1 MTNNEALNHIFNI
14 ARYGAASYHPGYAW
28 TVEYGAELKAY
39 FGGVNLDK
47 YMRIFTR
54 RESDEL
60 FQQRKEITAEVQSAL
75 GMMLEKP
82 VAKIER
88 SNWKQ
93 YVVVDGDE
101 DGKRANEFNRNV
113 LSAFG
118 TKGLFP
124 YCFERVRYWNIYDP
138 NCFSVVEWKD
148 FDNNK
153 NNAKPY
159 PFEVTAEMA
168 VDFNYKQSEL
178 LYLCCRQVVEQD
190 EGGTRYKLERLT
202 MYRPLQTVVLQELP
216 PRLAQTYIS
225 MRNAPGKNEMFPL
238 NAIIQNGYLV
248 QIDNR
253 IYEAVIPIPHGYAK
267 TPAVRTGYIDNPIDD
282 GATKL
287 SIFHA
292 ALPFAK
298 KLLKTNSEV
307 DLTAALVASPIP
319 IRYSDRC
326 TARGCDGGIIAA
338 TGAECSV
345 CAGTGIKTRSTSV
358 QEEITVPLPESKE
371 DIIVELS
378 GMLAYIHFPPE
389 AAALLISL
397 WDKWIEKANLAV
409 YNSELTTKSEVAQTA
424 RFHSRA
430 EQGVNDALWPY
441 SNHISSVCAELSRAI
456 ASAVK
461 IAGGMAKPI
470 IPSNLRFET
479 VYDLFDEL
487 TAARTAGASTDACA
501 ILQLRIM
508 EVMLQDDPEALRR
521 AQIDDQHNPF
531 RGMTEA
537 QIIVALNNA
546 LVPEDKKL
554 FFLNK
559 SDIMEVILSETPN
572 FYDMSRIDQK
582 KLIDAQVLKIK
593 VDLGISMP
601 SIGGGQEKDV
611 LGKVPLALQQL
622 ALARTRARDDGD
634 TQLATQIGIK
644 MDELLGQI

>member
-1 MTNNEALNHIFNI
+1 
-14 ARYGAASYHPGYAW
+14 
-28 TVEYGAELKAY
+28 
-39 FGGVNLDK
+39 
-47 YMRIFTR
+47 MRIFTR

-60 FQQRKEITAEVQSAL
+60 FLQRKEITAEVQSAL

-93 YVVVDGDE
+93 YVVVDND
-101 DGKRANEFNRNV
+101 DGGKKAKAFNRNF

-118 TKGLFP
+118 SKGLFP

-138 NCFSVVEWKD
+138 NCFTVVEWKD
-148 FDNNK
+148 FDNSK
-153 NNAKPY
+153 ANAKPY

-168 VDFNYKQSEL
+168 VDFQYKQSEL
-178 LYLCCRQVVEQD
+178 MYLCCRQEVEQYED
-190 EGGTRYKLERLT
+190 GTKYKLERLT

-216 PRLAQTYIS
+216 PRLAQAYIS
-225 MRNAPGKNEMFPL
+225 KRNLPEKNEMFPSDTP
-238 NAIIQNGYLV
+238 IPNGYLV

-253 IYEAVIPIPHGYAK
+253 IYEAVIPIQHGYPK

-319 IRYSDRC
+319 IRFADKCGAKDCINGERSDGSAC
-326 TARGCDGGIIAA
+326 Q
-338 TGAECSV
+338 V
-345 CAGTGIKTRSTSV
+345 CGGTGRKNRPTSV
-358 QEEITVPLPESKE
+358 QEEITVDMPDSKE
-371 DIIVELS
+371 ELIVELS

-389 AAALLISL
+389 AAALLITL

-461 IAGGMAKPI
+461 VAGGMAKPI
-470 IPSNLRFET
+470 IPANLRFET

-487 TAARTAGASTDACA
+487 TAARAAGASTDACA

-559 SDIMEVILSETPN
+559 SDIMEVILSENPN
-572 FYDMSRIDQK
+572 FYEMPRMEQK
-582 KLIDAQVLKIK
+582 KLIDAQVLLIK
-593 VDLGISMP
+593 
-601 SIGGGQEKDV
+601 
-611 LGKVPLALQQL
+611 QQL
-622 ALARTRARDDGD
+622 A
-634 TQLATQIGIK
+634 ATAPALNQN
-644 MDELLGQI
+644 QQQ

>member
-1 MTNNEALNHIFNI
+1 MAATMTNNQALNHLFNL
-14 ARYGAASYHPGYAW
+14 ARKGHTVYHDGYDW
-28 TVEYGAELKAY
+28 TVEYSRELKAY

-47 YMRIFTR
+47 YLRMFAR
-54 RESDEL
+54 RESIEL
-60 FQQRKEITAEVQSAL
+60 FEQRKEITAEVQSAL

-88 SNWKQ
+88 SNWKK
-93 YVVVDGDE
+93 YVVVDNDDE
-101 DGKRANEFNRNV
+101 SGKKSQAFGKV
-113 LSAFG
+113 LSGFG

-124 YCFERVRYWNIYDP
+124 YCFERVRYWNIFDP
-138 NCFSVVEWKD
+138 NCFTVVEWKD
-148 FDNNK
+148 FDNAK
-153 NNAKPY
+153 DNAKPY

-168 VDFNYKQSEL
+168 VDFKYKQSEL
-178 LYLCCRQVVEQD
+178 LYLCCRQVIKQEED
-190 EGGTRYKLERLT
+190 GTPYDLERLT
-202 MYRPLQTVVLQELP
+202 MYRPLQTVVLQEIP
-216 PRLAQTYIS
+216 PRLAQSYMA
-225 MRNAPGKNEMFPL
+225 MRNAPGKNEPFPL
-238 NAIIQNGYLV
+238 TGTIQNGFLV
-248 QIDNR
+248 SIDNK
-253 IYEAVIPIPHGYAK
+253 IYEAIIPIPHGYDK
-267 TPAVRTGYIDNPIDD
+267 TPAVRNGYIDNPADD

-298 KLLKTNSEV
+298 KLLKTNSEI
-307 DLTAALVASPIP
+307 DLTAALIASPIP
-319 IRYSDRC
+319 IRFADKC
-326 TARGCDGGIIAA
+326 GARDCINGEKADGKA
-338 TGAECSV
+338 CQV
-345 CAGTGIKTRSTSV
+345 CGGTGRKNRPTSV
-358 QEEITVPLPESKE
+358 QEEITVDMPETKE
-371 DIIVELS
+371 DLIVELS

-389 AAALLISL
+389 AAALLITL

-441 SNHISSVCAELSRAI
+441 SNHISAVCSELSRAI

-461 IAGGMAKPI
+461 TAGGMAKPI

-487 TAARTAGASTDACA
+487 TAARAAGASTDACA

-531 RGMTEA
+531 RGMTEN
-537 QIIVALNNA
+537 QIIVALNNP

-559 SDIMEVILSETPN
+559 SDIMEAILAEKAN
-572 FYDMSRIDQK
+572 FYDLARIDQK
-582 KLIDAQVLKIK
+582 NLIAAEVLKIK
-593 VDLGISMP
+593 
-601 SIGGGQEKDV
+601 
-611 LGKVPLALQQL
+611 QQL
-622 ALARTRARDDGD
+622 AGEMPDLKIPTNAPANQDQNVTA
-634 TQLATQIGIK
+634 
-644 MDELLGQI
+644 

>member
-1 MTNNEALNHIFNI
+1 MTNNEALNHLFNI
-14 ARYGAASYHPGYAW
+14 ARYGATAYHPGYAW
-28 TVEYGAELKAY
+28 TVEYGGQLKAY

-93 YVVVDGDE
+93 YVVVDND
-101 DGKRANEFNRNV
+101 DGGKKAKAFNRNF

-118 TKGLFP
+118 SKGLFP

-138 NCFSVVEWKD
+138 NCFTVVEWKD
-148 FDNNK
+148 FDNSK
-153 NNAKPY
+153 ANAKPY

-168 VDFNYKQSEL
+168 VDFQYKQSEL
-178 LYLCCRQVVEQD
+178 MYLCCRQEVEQYED
-190 EGGTRYKLERLT
+190 GTKYKLERLT
-202 MYRPLQTVVLQELP
+202 MYRPMQTVVLQELP
-216 PRLAQTYIS
+216 PRLAQAYIS
-225 MRNAPGKNEMFPL
+225 MRNSPGKNEMFPGDTP
-238 NAIIQNGYLV
+238 IPNGYLV

-253 IYEAVIPIPHGYAK
+253 IYEAIIPIPHGYPK

-319 IRYSDRC
+319 IRFADKCGAKDCINGERSDGSAC
-326 TARGCDGGIIAA
+326 Q
-338 TGAECSV
+338 V
-345 CAGTGIKTRSTSV
+345 CGGTGRKNRPTSV
-358 QEEITVPLPESKE
+358 QEEITVDMPDTKDEL
-371 DIIVELS
+371 IVDLA

-389 AAALLISL
+389 AATLLISL

-461 IAGGMAKPI
+461 VSGGMAKPI
-470 IPSNLRFET
+470 IPANLRFET

-487 TAARTAGASTDACA
+487 TAAREAGASTDACA

-559 SDIMEVILSETPN
+559 SDIMEVILSENPN
-572 FYDMSRIDQK
+572 FYEMPRIDQK
-582 KLIDAQVLKIK
+582 KLIDAQVLLIK
-593 VDLGISMP
+593 
-601 SIGGGQEKDV
+601 
-611 LGKVPLALQQL
+611 QQL
-622 ALARTRARDDGD
+622 A
-634 TQLATQIGIK
+634 ATAPALNQN
-644 MDELLGQI
+644 QQQ

>member
-1 MTNNEALNHIFNI
+1 MTNNEALNHLFNI

-28 TVEYGAELKAY
+28 TVEYGSELKAY

-60 FQQRKEITAEVQSAL
+60 FLQRKEITAEVQSAL

-93 YVVVDGDE
+93 YVVVDND
-101 DGKRANEFNRNV
+101 DGGKKAKALNRNF

-118 TKGLFP
+118 SKGLFP

-138 NCFSVVEWKD
+138 NCFTVVEWKD
-148 FDNNK
+148 FDNSK
-153 NNAKPY
+153 ANAKPY

-168 VDFNYKQSEL
+168 VDFQYKQSEL
-178 LYLCCRQVVEQD
+178 MYLCCRQEVEQYED
-190 EGGTRYKLERLT
+190 GTKYKLERLT

-216 PRLAQTYIS
+216 PRLAQAYIS
-225 MRNAPGKNEMFPL
+225 KRNLPGKNEMFPGDTP
-238 NAIIQNGYLV
+238 IPSGYLV

-253 IYEAVIPIPHGYAK
+253 IYEAVIPIPHGYPK

-319 IRYSDRC
+319 IRFADKCGAKDCINGERSDGSAC
-326 TARGCDGGIIAA
+326 Q
-338 TGAECSV
+338 V
-345 CAGTGIKTRSTSV
+345 CGGTGRKKRPTSV
-358 QEEITVPLPESKE
+358 QEEITVDMPDTKDEL
-371 DIIVELS
+371 IVDLA

-461 IAGGMAKPI
+461 VSGGMAKPI
-470 IPSNLRFET
+470 IPANLRFET

-487 TAARTAGASTDACA
+487 TAARAAGASTDACA

-546 LVPEDKKL
+546 LVPEDKKEPI
-554 FFLNK
+554 N
-559 SDIMEVILSETPN
+559 
-572 FYDMSRIDQK
+572 
-582 KLIDAQVLKIK
+582 
-593 VDLGISMP
+593 G
-601 SIGGGQEKDV
+601 
-611 LGKVPLALQQL
+611 
-622 ALARTRARDDGD
+622 
-634 TQLATQIGIK
+634 
-644 MDELLGQI
+644 